1 MIEKLENEMRAYE
14 EAQTEFTNQIKGYEM
29 EIKAHNEKLVSVED
43 TIQNL
48 KKKILQKEEELVSLD
63 SKLES
68 VRFFIKKRQVDLDK
82 TKQKLEENHSSAKI
96 KKELREKQDEYE
108 IAKKNEDELNTRR
121 QTAMD
126 LIRTLH
132 VEIRHKTED
141 VISLEDNIHDVLMQ
155 IRMLKQQARK
165 NDHSSAELQDQLE
178 NLTLELDE
186 TRRLKPLTPYS
197 ATRTPLSLRGSTVS
211 ESKTTRKFEYKV

>member
-1 MIEKLENEMRAYE
+1 M
-14 EAQTEFTNQIKGYEM
+14 
-29 EIKAHNEKLVSVED
+29 
-43 TIQNL
+43 
-48 KKKILQKEEELVSLD
+48 
-63 SKLES
+63 
-68 VRFFIKKRQVDLDK
+68 DLGK

-108 IAKKNEDELNTRR
+108 IAKQNKDEPNIRR
-121 QTAMD
+121 QTVMD
-126 LIRTLH
+126 LNRPLH

-155 IRMLKQQARK
+155 IRILKQHARK

-186 TRRLKPLTPYS
+186 TRRLKPLTPFS
-197 ATRTPLSLRGSTVS
+197 ATRTPLSLHGSTVS
-211 ESKTTRKFEYKV
+211 EPQTTRKFEYKV

>member
-14 EAQTEFTNQIKGYEM
+14 EAQTEFTNQIKRYEM

-82 TKQKLEENHSSAKI
+82 TKQKLEENHSSAMI

-108 IAKKNEDELNTRR
+108 IAKKNEDELKMRR

-155 IRMLKQQARK
+155 IRILKQHARK

-197 ATRTPLSLRGSTVS
+197 ATRTPLSLHGSTVC